1 MHQRFWTR
9 GDRDKSGRRAACF
22 PGSAVG
28 LGDDGGRHRRLI
40 GGCEVFA
47 ADTPEY
53 QGSRYGPVRRITSRR
68 VSAIEGHFA
77 GRTCE
82 KQN

>member
-1 MHQRFWTR
+1 VIETNR
-9 GDRDKSGRRAACF
+9 GAEQLVFQDR
-22 PGSAVG
+22 PLVW
-28 LGDDGGRHRRLI
+28 GDDGGRHRRLI

-53 QGSRYGPVRRITSRR
+53 QGSRYGPVRRIASRR
-68 VSAIEGHFA
+68 ASAIEGHFA
-77 GRTCE
+77 GRICG